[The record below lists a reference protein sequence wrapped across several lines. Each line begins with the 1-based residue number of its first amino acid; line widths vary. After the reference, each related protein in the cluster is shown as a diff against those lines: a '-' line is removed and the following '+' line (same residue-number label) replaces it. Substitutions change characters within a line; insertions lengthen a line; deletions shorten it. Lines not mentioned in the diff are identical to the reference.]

1 MTEQA
6 KKYLSDILAAIELAE
21 DFSKDT
27 PTFQSYQ
34 SDLKTKSA
42 VERQLEILGEAV
54 NKYSR
59 EAPEFPLSNV
69 LQIVSFRNR
78 LAHNYDNVD
87 DAIVW
92 AVLKNHLPVLK
103 QEASGYL
110 GKQIGT

>member
-6 KKYLSDILAAIELAE
+6 KKYLSDILAAIELVE
-21 DFSKDT
+21 EFSKDT

-34 SDLKTKSA
+34 ADLKTKSA

-54 NKYSR
+54 NKYSK
-59 EAPEFPLSNV
+59 EPTEFSLSNV
-69 LQIVSFRNR
+69 PMIVSFRNR

-92 AVLKNHLPVLK
+92 AVIKKHLPRLK
-103 QEASGYL
+103 QEASGYME
-110 GKQIGT
+110 K